1 MNTKLVAVQEAFQAM
16 LAGKNI
22 LVRSTESSLLTDFRP
37 VSEFA
42 ADIWA
47 KVGFEFTIEIEKIE
61 VAGISFTKPL
71 TLADVVP
78 DQDVYVIEP
87 MTGMYWY
94 KYNPTIQALNA
105 AIERGFAQ
113 ADTDNARLQLEA
125 FSKLMGRECGEIN
138 ILTVAHDEPK
148 QRKTRKKKE
157 DQELKDISKNEPVYT
172 PNGQNS
178 ASNDVEKK
186 TSTKSAFTIEDV
198 QEIEVDSEKIV
209 QDFTAKINAAS
220 SEDEA
225 LNLRYVFNA
234 NGHLTT
240 EQTQALCRLVE
251 EKCEALNPEKY
262 AVDPVEVSSSIKS
275 LYIEALTAASTIKEI
290 KEIEAGIKTD
300 TCLTDIHRNHL
311 ETYINLRSV
320 VIKRDEL
327 IDRAINAATPV
338 EANALVKY
346 TTDWTEDQRKPLLDA
361 INKRLVELDV
371 QNKEIPP
378 TPPSLMVQIENAPD
392 LTTLDAL
399 EIDVSARHPDIQP
412 KLMGYIRKRR
422 AELEKMASFTPKSV
436 IQSLNDAQSV
446 DELNRIMSD
455 PLLESIDQTEI
466 SEIYEQRFNELNG

>member
-22 LVRSTESSLLTDFRP
+22 LVRSTESTLLTDFRP
-37 VSEFA
+37 VAEFA

-47 KVGFEFTIEIEKIE
+47 KVGFEFTIEIKKIE

-71 TLADVVP
+71 TLADVVA

-113 ADTDNARLQLEA
+113 ADTENARLQLEA

-148 QRKTRKKKE
+148 QRRTRKKKE
-157 DQELKDISKNEPVYT
+157 DQSVGIPANEPIYT
-172 PNGQNS
+172 QNIDEPKANDQNS
-178 ASNDVEKK
+178 VSNDAAKK
-186 TSTKSAFTIEDV
+186 TSFQESVKAAENHFTYE
-198 QEIEVDSEKIV
+198 QK
-209 QDFTAKINAAS
+209 
-220 SEDEA
+220 
-225 LNLRYVFNA
+225 LN
-234 NGHLTT
+234 
-240 EQTQALCRLVE
+240 
-251 EKCEALNPEKY
+251 
-262 AVDPVEVSSSIKS
+262 D
-275 LYIEALTAASTIKEI
+275 
-290 KEIEAGIKTD
+290 
-300 TCLTDIHRNHL
+300 
-311 ETYINLRSV
+311 
-320 VIKRDEL
+320 L
-327 IDRAINAATPV
+327 IDRAASAKTV
-338 EANALVKY
+338 AEANALVKY

-361 INKRLVELDV
+361 INKRLIELDA

-412 KLMGYIRKRR
+412 KLMGCIRKRR
-422 AELEKMASFTPKSV
+422 AELE
-436 IQSLNDAQSV
+436 N
-446 DELNRIMSD
+446 
-455 PLLESIDQTEI
+455 
-466 SEIYEQRFNELNG
+466 

>member
-22 LVRSTESSLLTDFRP
+22 LVRSTESTLLTDFRP

-157 DQELKDISKNEPVYT
+157 DQELKDIPANEPVYT
-172 PNGQNS
+172 PDDQNS
-178 ASNDVEKK
+178 ASNDVKKK
-186 TSTKSAFTIEDV
+186 TSFHESMKTIEDHFKYE
-198 QEIEVDSEKIV
+198 QKLNDLIER
-209 QDFTAKINAAS
+209 AK
-220 SEDEA
+220 
-225 LNLRYVFNA
+225 
-234 NGHLTT
+234 T
-240 EQTQALCRLVE
+240 
-251 EKCEALNPEKY
+251 
-262 AVDPVEVSSSIKS
+262 
-275 LYIEALTAASTIKEI
+275 
-290 KEIEAGIKTD
+290 
-300 TCLTDIHRNHL
+300 
-311 ETYINLRSV
+311 
-320 VIKRDEL
+320 
-327 IDRAINAATPV
+327 AATPV

-346 TTDWTEDQRKPLLDA
+346 TIDWTEEHRKPLLDA
-361 INKRLVELDV
+361 INKRLVELDA
-371 QNKEIPP
+371 QNKEIPS

-422 AELEKMASFTPKSV
+422 AELE
-436 IQSLNDAQSV
+436 N
-446 DELNRIMSD
+446 
-455 PLLESIDQTEI
+455 
-466 SEIYEQRFNELNG
+466 